1 MEIVSIERKTFEAM
15 VAKFDRFVSR
25 MDAIC
30 HRYGEKKMNE
40 WMDNQDVC
48 RMLNISPRTL
58 QTLRDNGTLAF
69 TKIGNRTYYRP
80 EDVEQII
87 VKVEDKRKEAA

>member
-1 MEIVSIERKTFEAM
+1 MYSFAAKETVTIKSMYMEIVSIERKTFEAM

-30 HRYGEKKMNE
+30 RRHGEKTMGE

-58 QTLRDNGTLAF
+58 QTLRDNGTLAS
-69 TKIGNRTYYRP
+69 RR
-80 EDVEQII
+80 
-87 VKVEDKRKEAA
+87 

>member
-30 HRYGEKKMNE
+30 HRHGEKKMSE

-48 RMLNISPRTL
+48 QMLNISPRTL
-58 QTLRDNGTLAF
+58 QTLRDNGTLAYSAD
-69 TKIGNRTYYRP
+69 KP
-80 EDVEQII
+80 QDVLPS
-87 VKVEDKRKEAA
+87 RRRGAHCLRCGG